1 MNTRISSLPLKQSAS
16 SDSKSKRVSLL
27 RIGAQIVDTIVSI
40 VLAVFAAIFFL
51 WINGSQHEFDQ
62 LQDKPK

>member
-1 MNTRISSLPLKQSAS
+1 MDTRISPLLLKQSTSS
-16 SDSKSKRVSLL
+16 SDSKRVSLL
-27 RIGAQIVDTIVSI
+27 RIGAQVVDTIVSM
-40 VLAVFAAIFFL
+40 VLAMFAAIFFM

>member
-1 MNTRISSLPLKQSAS
+1 MDTRISPFLLKQSTPS
-16 SDSKSKRVSLL
+16 SDSKRVSLL
-27 RIGAQIVDTIVSI
+27 RIGAQAVDTIVSL
-40 VLAVFAAIFFL
+40 VLSVFAAIFFM